1 MYRINLSVLFSAV
14 LLLAACGARATE
26 QAQPS
31 TPAQNIAPP
40 IDILYGAY
48 QIVGKEPGTNG
59 KSYQAWVRIAVEG
72 EALIV
77 DRCYQGEHTQG
88 RGEIVSITADQLP
101 AVRFNFV
108 HKQMPIEATCTYHSD
123 FDNLPRFSCYTYPDD
138 ESSDAKSQK
147 VPGLEAYFPIIWPV
161 ELAFFNCQ

>member
-1 MYRINLSVLFSAV
+1 MYRIDITVLFLAV
-14 LLLAACGARATE
+14 LLLAACGARASEET
-26 QAQPS
+26 QAS
-31 TPAQNIAPP
+31 ATAQNTHPP

-48 QIVGKEPGTNG
+48 QIVGKESGTNG

-72 EALIV
+72 EALIM
-77 DRCYQGEHTQG
+77 DRCYQGKHTQG

-101 AVRFNFV
+101 AVRFNFI
-108 HKQMPIEATCTYHSD
+108 HKQIPIEATCTYHSD

-138 ESSDAKSQK
+138 GSSGAKSPQ

-161 ELAFFNCQ
+161 ELDFFDCQ